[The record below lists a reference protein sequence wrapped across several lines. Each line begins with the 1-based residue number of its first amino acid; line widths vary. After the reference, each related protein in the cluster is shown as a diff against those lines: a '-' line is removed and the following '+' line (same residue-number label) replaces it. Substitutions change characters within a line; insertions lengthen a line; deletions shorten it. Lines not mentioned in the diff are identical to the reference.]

1 VYQVH
6 EKLFL
11 GGTWTSPSSSRTI
24 EVISA
29 STAEPIGKV
38 PEAGEDD
45 VDIAVES
52 ARRAFDDPKG
62 WASWEPQERAVTLE
76 RFAVALQE
84 RSDEFDQ
91 LVSSQNG
98 MPLAFGGVKGSGIGR
113 ELGPDGLTNN
123 QVVKSIYLET

>member
-1 VYQVH
+1 MEDNVSQVH

-38 PEAGEDD
+38 PEACEED

-62 WASWEPQERAVTLE
+62 WASWEPQERAVALE
-76 RFAVALQE
+76 WFAVALE
-84 RSDEFDQ
+84 ARSDKFVR

-98 MPLAFGGVKGSGIGR
+98 MPVAIGHPTEGAGQGQR
-113 ELGPDGLTNN
+113 HRARAR
-123 QVVKSIYLET
+123 S